1 MTRIIDPMRVL
12 TAMLLLLGTAL
23 GAPAAF
29 AADAVVNVNTA
40 TPAQLQLL
48 PRVGPSIASRIVE
61 FRDENGPFQVV
72 EDLMLVRGIGEK
84 TFALIE
90 PYVALQ
96 GQTTLTEKVR
106 SGQATARADAA
117 DAGSTAS
124 TDSAR

>member
-23 GAPAAF
+23 GAPSAF
-29 AADAVVNVNTA
+29 AAEGVVNVNTA

-61 FRDENGPFQVV
+61 FRDQNGAFQVI

-84 TFALIE
+84 TFELIE
-90 PYVALQ
+90 PHVALQ
-96 GQTTLTEKVR
+96 GETTLTEKVR
-106 SGQATARADAA
+106 SGQAQARAEGAA
-117 DAGSTAS
+117 SGSKATDTAG
-124 TDSAR
+124 R